1 MINNSLDW
9 HDLKV
14 VLLRN
19 SRDLKYRRE
28 LEKMI
33 SNIEK
38 EITELSKAEVDLR
51 RGKKHRA
58 IELLEKVNKDIEVVE
73 EFILVA
79 RLST

>member
-1 MINNSLDW
+1 MINSSLEW
-9 HDLKV
+9 HELKIN
-14 VLLRN
+14 LLKNLRGL
-19 SRDLKYRRE
+19 RYRRE